1 MFELRKS
8 RLYRH
13 FPTPSFPAPAWSL
26 HTSPALPSKSLHQ
39 YFIRSTLVFQCF
51 SVASVETYEAE
62 EGLYILPATCY
73 AFASW
78 DGQVI
83 LVKPRKRV
91 QKLIRASDGELFG
104 LSKDAIYLISGKE
117 KGLVRRLCEVPK
129 LHEQLPA
136 GMNLTSAALFKDF
149 FFLSTAQK
157 LFILSIPS
165 GKVIQSLLIFEGI
178 QSIHIV
184 EGKVVVSTLESQ
196 FEVSDLTLNEHLA
209 QPKPPPVQL
218 DPETIIALDRAQ
230 SFHPEDPLEVLWT
243 GKKHTL
249 QQLKSLWRLDPLDR
263 AYLHSKD
270 FYQEHLFAYMDSVV
284 KVTALVLYLEEPAS
298 LRLLREALRE
308 QEANLRQDGLLRAG
322 ESISSFILAC
332 LPPVTAEDQAEQRA
346 IREELES
353 KALPR
358 SDPLIP
364 SL

>member
-8 RLYRH
+8 RLYRPFPVPS
-13 FPTPSFPAPAWSL
+13 FPTPVWSL
-26 HTSPALPSKSLHQ
+26 QVSPALPCKPLHQ
-39 YFIRSTLVFQCF
+39 YCIRSTLVFQCF
-51 SVASVETYEAE
+51 SAASVQTYEAE
-62 EGLYILPATCY
+62 EGLYMLPATCF

-78 DGQVI
+78 DCQVI

-91 QKLIRASDGELFG
+91 QRLIRASDGQLFG

-117 KGLVRRLCEVPK
+117 KGLVKRLCRVPK
-129 LHEQLPA
+129 LLEQLPA
-136 GMNLTSAALFKDF
+136 GRNLTSAALFKDF

-157 LFILSIPS
+157 LFILSVPS

-184 EGKVVVSTLESQ
+184 DGKVMVSTLESQ
-196 FEVSDLTLNEHLA
+196 FEVSDLTQSEQSA
-209 QPKPPPVQL
+209 QPKPPPIQL
-218 DPETIIALDRAQ
+218 DPETIIALDRVQ

-243 GKKHTL
+243 GRKRTL

-308 QEANLRQDGLLRAG
+308 QETNLRQDGLLRAG

-353 KALPR
+353 KNLPR
-358 SDPLIP
+358 SDPLAH